1 VQLPPQR
8 EQQSIHVTKDSD
20 TFHSLH
26 VTGMHDPRLIK
37 NSILRKL
44 GLEGGCDRYLFYH
57 ENGKHSG
64 NKEIKGQRIIKG
76 VCNNHY
82 NTHLDTALSDS
93 ELSHICQ
100 ISDHSST
107 NRILVKP
114 ADHASEH
121 YRSYSKDGTICYDF
135 ATQGGYQR

>member
-1 VQLPPQR
+1 MQLPPQR

-76 VCNNHY
+76 ESIIIIHKHSFRYCFERWRIISY
-82 NTHLDTALSDS
+82 MSDF
-93 ELSHICQ
+93 
-100 ISDHSST
+100 
-107 NRILVKP
+107 RP
-114 ADHASEH
+114 
-121 YRSYSKDGTICYDF
+121 
-135 ATQGGYQR
+135 